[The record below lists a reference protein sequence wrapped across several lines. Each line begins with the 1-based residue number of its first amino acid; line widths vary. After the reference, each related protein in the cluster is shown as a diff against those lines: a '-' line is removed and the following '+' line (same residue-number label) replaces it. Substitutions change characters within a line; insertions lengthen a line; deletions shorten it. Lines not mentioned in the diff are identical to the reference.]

1 MNSLY
6 QSSSNIFKNQLVQLS
21 PYRRDNY
28 DVKIEN
34 KEKDILIS
42 QLKAHI
48 FEMQQRE
55 KDFDNL
61 KEQFCQ
67 LQNENTCLND
77 NKIRIECEL
86 KEKEDCYNKQISD
99 LTCDNDNLKINLNE
113 KISLCEKLYED
124 IETLSK
130 NISIKDC
137 EIENLNNKLND
148 LYCQNDVLKVNK
160 YEMEKAIRE
169 LNEIKSKQKLENSKL
184 IEDNK
189 KLSKICQEQS
199 RNLKV
204 NEEEKKQLIK
214 NLDESSLNLNNV
226 KVKLQKNEDNFNYL
240 KSKFDDLKNINSNL
254 QNTLLNYERKI
265 NSFQNEN
272 ENLKSNLNREKKIR
286 IENEKKIEKISDLIN
301 SREYELT
308 QITNDLEKSKN
319 INKLLLDDK
328 TRIQIENEKL
338 KQHIMVLTNENQK
351 LVCEFENII
360 DEDEKLKQQLGRK
373 DKIVQILRNNKNNIE
388 QSLSSLEGHINNNN
402 QNMNMNIIHNHNKV
416 KDKIYHQKQKFRAI
430 SPPNNIRPY
439 SSNNSPNIYNRSQ
452 LSYSDEY

>member
-21 PYRRDNY
+21 PYRRDNF

-55 KDFDNL
+55 KDFDNM
-61 KEQFCQ
+61 KEEFCQ
-67 LQNENTCLND
+67 LQNEYTCLND

-113 KISLCEKLYED
+113 KISLCKKLYDD
-124 IETLSK
+124 IENLSK

-137 EIENLNNKLND
+137 EIEDLNNKLND

-160 YEMEKAIRE
+160 CEMEKAIRE

-204 NEEEKKQLIK
+204 NEEEKNQLIK
-214 NLDESSLNLNNV
+214 NLDESSFNLNNV

-240 KSKFDDLKNINSNL
+240 KNKFDELKNINSNL
-254 QNTLLNYERKI
+254 ENTLLNYERKI

-272 ENLKSNLNREKKIR
+272 ESLKSNLNREKMIR
-286 IENEKKIEKISDLIN
+286 NENEKKIEKISDLIN

-402 QNMNMNIIHNHNKV
+402 QNINMNIIHNHNKV

-439 SSNNSPNIYNRSQ
+439 SSNNSPNTYNRSQ

>member
-148 LYCQNDVLKVNK
+148 LYCQNDILKVNK
-160 YEMEKAIRE
+160 CEMEKAIRE

-240 KSKFDDLKNINSNL
+240 KSKFDELKNINSNL

-402 QNMNMNIIHNHNKV
+402 QNMNIIHNHNKV
-416 KDKIYHQKQKFRAI
+416 KNKIYHQKQKFRAI
-430 SPPNNIRPY
+430 SPANNIRPY
-439 SSNNSPNIYNRSQ
+439 SSNNSPNTYNRSQ

>member
-67 LQNENTCLND
+67 LQNEYTCLND

-113 KISLCEKLYED
+113 KNSLCKKLYDD
-124 IETLSK
+124 IENLSK

-137 EIENLNNKLND
+137 EIEDLNNKLND

-160 YEMEKAIRE
+160 CEMEKAIRE

-204 NEEEKKQLIK
+204 NEEEKNQLIK

-240 KSKFDDLKNINSNL
+240 KNKFDELKNINSNL
-254 QNTLLNYERKI
+254 ENTLLNYERKI

-272 ENLKSNLNREKKIR
+272 ESLKSNLNREKMIR
-286 IENEKKIEKISDLIN
+286 NENEKKIEKISDLIN
-301 SREYELT
+301 SREFELT

-338 KQHIMVLTNENQK
+338 KQHIMVLTNKNQK

-402 QNMNMNIIHNHNKV
+402 RNMSVIHNHNKV
-416 KDKIYHQKQKFRAI
+416 KNKIYHQKQKFRAI
-430 SPPNNIRPY
+430 SPANNIRPY
-439 SSNNSPNIYNRSQ
+439 SSNNSPNTYNRSQ

>member
-6 QSSSNIFKNQLVQLS
+6 QSSSNLFKNQLVQLS

-148 LYCQNDVLKVNK
+148 LYCQNDILKVNK
-160 YEMEKAIRE
+160 CEMEKAIRE

-204 NEEEKKQLIK
+204 NEEEKNQLIK

-226 KVKLQKNEDNFNYL
+226 KVKLQKNQDNFNYL

>member
-226 KVKLQKNEDNFNYL
+226 KVKLQKNQDNFNYL